1 MIARAALAMLFAAM
15 LIVPARAAMDR
26 YPATT
31 LVGDVPAQVD
41 TDATLA
47 GMQIFLPGGL
57 DRQTSMQNGFAALLG
72 EVVAQTPVQN
82 DGAEVP
88 LRDAI
93 AALGANL
100 TVTVEPEDVR
110 YYVEGRP
117 QAAVAALGLLGT
129 ALAAPDF
136 STKTLAAAKRALR
149 LRIVDADQSP
159 FGVVSTMLRSSYYR
173 GSGAGYAPMG
183 SPEIVVGASPKA
195 LKEFWTANYLQGGA
209 SLAAAGRVDEAMVR
223 AARAAISKLPQG
235 APQQVALQ
243 VHKPTDPPTRIITH
257 RDIGLPWVGIGFAA
271 PAAGTKDFAAMLVV
285 QSIIDSLGRTD
296 GIVSRPAALRPI
308 NAVYQYDVR
317 PANFIIYSSGSS
329 LGSTTGLREIFA
341 ATELLASK
349 PLDAVVIARYRT
361 LATGQFLMQNMT
373 LEDRAALVGT
383 FTRFGLDGNATNSVL
398 SDIAAVTPADV
409 QRVVKAYLV
418 KYTVAIILPRANKPA
433 PPNPQ
438 H

>member
-1 MIARAALAMLFAAM
+1 MIVRAVLAMLFTAA
-15 LIVPARAAMDR
+15 LVVPALAAADR

-41 TDATLA
+41 ADATLA

-57 DRQTSMQNGFAALLG
+57 ERQTSVQNGFAALLG
-72 EVVAQTPVQN
+72 EVVAQTPMQN
-82 DGAEVP
+82 DGSEVP

-110 YYVEGRP
+110 YYIEGRP
-117 QAAVAALGLLGT
+117 AAVVGALGLLGT
-129 ALAAPDF
+129 ALASPGF

-149 LRIVDADQSP
+149 LRIIESDQSP

-173 GSGAGYAPMG
+173 GTGAGYAPTG
-183 SPEIVVGASPKA
+183 SPEIVIGASPKA
-195 LKEFWTANYLQGGA
+195 LKDFWAGNYLQGGA
-209 SLAAAGRVDEAMVR
+209 SLAAAGRVDEGMVR
-223 AARAAISKLPQG
+223 AARAAIAKLPQG
-235 APQQVALQ
+235 TPQQLALQ
-243 VHKPTDPPTRIITH
+243 VRKPSDPPTRIITH
-257 RDIGLPWVGIGFAA
+257 RDIGLPWIGIGFAA
-271 PAAGTKDFAAMLVV
+271 PAIGTKDFAPMLVV

-296 GIVSRPAALRPI
+296 AIVSRPVALRPI

-341 ATELLASK
+341 ATDLLSSK
-349 PLDAVVIARYRT
+349 PLDAAVIARYRT
-361 LATGQFLMQNMT
+361 LATAQFVMQNIT
-373 LEDRAALVGT
+373 LEDRSALVGT
-383 FTRFGLDGNATNSVL
+383 FTRFGLDGNAANGVL

-409 QRVVKAYLV
+409 ERVVKAYLA
-418 KYTVAIILPRANKPA
+418 KYTVAIILPRANKAALPK
-433 PPNPQ
+433 PQ

>member
-1 MIARAALAMLFAAM
+1 MILRAVLAVLLVAM
-15 LIVPARAAMDR
+15 LIVPARAAADR
-26 YPATT
+26 YPETT
-31 LVGDVPAQVD
+31 LVGDVPAQID
-41 TDATLA
+41 ADATLA

-57 DRQTSMQNGFAALLG
+57 VGQSSVQNGFAALLG
-72 EVVAQTPVQN
+72 EVVAQTPVEN
-82 DGAEVP
+82 DGTEMP

-93 AALGANL
+93 AALGASL

-117 QAAVAALGLLGT
+117 QATAAALALLGT

-136 STKTLAAAKRALR
+136 SAKTLAGAKRALR
-149 LRIVDADQSP
+149 LRIIDADQSP

-173 GSGAGYAPMG
+173 GSGAGYSPMG
-183 SPEIVVGASPKA
+183 SPEIVIGASPKA
-195 LKEFWTANYLQGGA
+195 LKEFWAANYVQGGA
-209 SLAAAGRVDEAMVR
+209 SLAAAGRVDEAIVR
-223 AARAAISKLPQG
+223 AARSAIAKLPQG
-235 APQQVALQ
+235 SPQRVALQ
-243 VHKPTDPPTRIITH
+243 ARKPTDPPTRIITH

-296 GIVSRPAALRPI
+296 AIVSRPAALRPI

-329 LGSTTGLREIFA
+329 LGSANGLREIFA
-341 ATELLASK
+341 ATELLSSK
-349 PLDAVVIARYRT
+349 PLDAAVIARYRT
-361 LATGQFLMQNMT
+361 LATGQFVMQNMT
-373 LEDRAALVGT
+373 LEDRSALVGT
-383 FTRFGLDGNATNSVL
+383 FARLGLDGNATNGVL

-409 QRVVKAYLV
+409 ERVVKTYL
-418 KYTVAIILPRANKPA
+418 KNYTVAIILPRASKPA
-433 PPNPQ
+433 PPKPQ